1 VNSEQQF
8 IVYDREG
15 TMMNSQKSNSTKK
28 KSSKSFAWVIWPIV
42 GVGAMALMLRMQQ
55 PPVASSADSTPSTSS
70 SAAPAFT
77 LTDIN
82 GGTVSLSDFK
92 GKVVILDFWATWC
105 PPCKREIPDFIT
117 LQSEYA
123 SKGLQIVGIAL
134 DQPDKVRAFAQ
145 QNGMNYPVL
154 LGTDQISA
162 LYGGIEGI
170 PTTFILDKNGNIVN
184 RFEGF
189 RPKED
194 FEVEITK
201 LL

>member
-1 VNSEQQF
+1 
-8 IVYDREG
+8 
-15 TMMNSQKSNSTKK
+15 MNSQRANSGNKK
-28 KSSKSFAWVIWPIV
+28 TTKSFTWIIWPLV
-42 GVGAMALMLRMQQ
+42 GIGAMALMLRMQQ
-55 PPVASSADSTPSTSS
+55 PTATSGTDSAPSPSGSVAP
-70 SAAPAFT
+70 PFT
-77 LTDIN
+77 LMDVN
-82 GGTVSLSDFK
+82 GGMVSLSDFK

-123 SKGLQIVGIAL
+123 SKGLQIVGVAL
-134 DQPDKVRAFAQ
+134 DQPDKVRAFAK

-154 LGTDQISA
+154 LGSDQISA

-194 FEVEITK
+194 FEAEISR